1 MAKMVKMSRMTPKRV
16 EMARK
21 KCLKWV
27 DELELRHWSDE
38 MLMKHLYD
46 KWMDITDTIIEE
58 YDPALII
65 SNRGEDETRE
75 IDEPGLMWISFVA
88 TKGIR
93 KKDSPRMIVEFHSPA
108 LLVLDERDEEGIYPI
123 LMLR

>member
-1 MAKMVKMSRMTPKRV
+1 MAKMVKMSRMTPKRL
-16 EMARK
+16 EMARR
-21 KCLKWV
+21 KCLKSA
-27 DELELRHWSDE
+27 DELELRYWSDE
-38 MLMKHLYD
+38 MLMKYLYD
-46 KWMDITDTIIEE
+46 KWKDITDAIIKE
-58 YDPALII
+58 YEPALII

-75 IDEPGLMWISFVA
+75 IDEPGLMYLSFVA

-93 KKDSPRMIVEFHSPA
+93 KKDSPRMIMEFHSPA